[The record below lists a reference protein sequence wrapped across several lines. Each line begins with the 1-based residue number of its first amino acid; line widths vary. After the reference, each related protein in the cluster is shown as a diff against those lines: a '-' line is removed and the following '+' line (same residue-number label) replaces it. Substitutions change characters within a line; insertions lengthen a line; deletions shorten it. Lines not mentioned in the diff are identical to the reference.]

1 MIDRL
6 QWGIIIFSWET
17 TIPLRKVNPFLS
29 TQNFLKENPGITGDI
44 SVMVTPSIYL

>member
-17 TIPLRKVNPFLS
+17 TIPLRKVNPF
-29 TQNFLKENPGITGDI
+29 FL
-44 SVMVTPSIYL
+44 L